1 MNKKT
6 DYVIDSKSSDEQ
18 QQFMA
23 IVPKDG
29 ITHSKTEEQKPEP
42 QDIKNSTICPSPGD
56 NNRRNKV
63 SKSQNFKKPNIL
75 SSNLDQTGKDIRPK
89 GQKVKKSSNK
99 SNSDKENYVPVS
111 RIEVDH
117 PKFASNPEN
126 LSDNSSI
133 SDWEDLYDENCSENP
148 DDLDNFDTVHP
159 IYQNYY
165 GGVYSEQIPTYS
177 SRNLIHKKQVIPD
190 YKYVY
195 ECSQNEDMDNPS
207 NSKRKYKTKKTI
219 FTKK

>member
-99 SNSDKENYVPVS
+99 SISDKENYIPVS
-111 RIEVDH
+111 KIEVDH

-133 SDWEDLYDENCSENP
+133 SDWEDLYYENCSENP
-148 DDLDNFDTVHP
+148 NDLDNFNTVLP
-159 IYQNYY
+159 TYQNYY
-165 GGVYSEQIPTYS
+165 GGVYSEQTYLLS
-177 SRNLIHKKQVIPD
+177 K
-190 YKYVY
+190 
-195 ECSQNEDMDNPS
+195 EFNP
-207 NSKRKYKTKKTI
+207 
-219 FTKK
+219 